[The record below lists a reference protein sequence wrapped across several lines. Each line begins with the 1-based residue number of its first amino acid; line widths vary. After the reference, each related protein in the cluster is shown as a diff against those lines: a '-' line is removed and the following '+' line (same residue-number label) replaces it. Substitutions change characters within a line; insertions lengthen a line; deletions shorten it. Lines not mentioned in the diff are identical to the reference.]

1 MIARPRQPAPP
12 SLHVFAENIPL
23 REPFRISRMEFHHSQ
38 VVVAEISADGHVGR
52 GECEPHESDPVQRD
66 LVMAQL
72 WALSDRIARGLD
84 RTELAALLPSG
95 PIRNALDCALW
106 DLDAKRNG
114 TSVAALAGR
123 PVPVALPTVF
133 TLGID
138 APRAM
143 AEKAGRMAAWTRLKI
158 KLGGEGTALDLER
171 VAAVRRARADAEL
184 IVDANGGWTMD
195 ILRHMAPALAD
206 LDVALIEQPLPPGRD
221 APLADYASPVPL
233 CADESCLDR
242 QSLPAVI
249 GRYGYI
255 NIKLD
260 KTGGLSEAL
269 ALADAAE
276 TAGLGIMV
284 GCMTGTSLAMAPAH
298 LVAQRARFV
307 DLDGPLLLGW
317 DRTPGMRYENGLV
330 HPPEPALWG

>member
-1 MIARPRQPAPP
+1 MTAASAPLKTP

-23 REPFRISRMEFHHSQ
+23 REPFRISRIEFHHSQ
-38 VVVAEISADGHVGR
+38 VVVAEIAAGGHVGR
-52 GECEPHESDPVQRD
+52 GECEPHESDPMLRD
-66 LVMAQL
+66 RAMADL
-72 WALSDRIARGLD
+72 WALSDRIAAGLD
-84 RTELAALLPSG
+84 RAALAALLPAG

-106 DLDAKRNG
+106 DLEAKRRG
-114 TSVAALAGR
+114 CSAAALAGLAA
-123 PVPVALPTVF
+123 PVALPTVF

-138 APRAM
+138 TPDAM
-143 AEKAGRMAAWTRLKI
+143 ADKARRMAEWKRLKI
-158 KLGGEGTALDLER
+158 KLGGEGTALDLDR

-195 ILRHMAPALAD
+195 VLRRMAPALAD
-206 LDVALIEQPLPPGRD
+206 LGVALIEQPLPPGQD

-242 QSLPAVI
+242 ASLPAVV
-249 GRYGYI
+249 GRYAYI

-260 KTGGLSEAL
+260 KTGGLTEAL

-276 TAGLGIMV
+276 AAGLGIMV

-298 LVAQRARFV
+298 LVAQRARFI
-307 DLDGPLLLGW
+307 DLDGPLLIAW
-317 DRTPGMRYENGLV
+317 DRTPGMLYADGLV
-330 HPPEPALWG
+330 HPPEPMLWG